1 VVGVGSLAIGVVLM
15 VLWSFFPGS
24 RPFFRGESLNRETQ
38 ILVPESDHPPVSS
51 VDGGR
56 A

>member
-1 VVGVGSLAIGVVLM
+1 VVLPQDAVLGVVLM
-15 VLWSFFPGS
+15 IVWSCFRGS
-24 RPFFRGESLNRETQ
+24 RPFFRGESLNEETEV
-38 ILVPESDHPPVSS
+38 LVPEEVSPPVRS